1 MRFCLWAASRLT
13 ISLPAK
19 MRSVDL
25 ADIPLTATERT
36 HAESR
41 PVAQT
46 REQENLGLLLGFLG
60 VAIFAATLPLT
71 RLAVPSLGPEFLTA
85 ARALIAGLIAAGV
98 LLGARRPLPCRQ
110 FPRLAIAAICLAA
123 GFPGFS
129 SFAMRSLPAAHGGV
143 IIGVLPLATA
153 VAAALVGRERPSL
166 SFWACAVLGAL
177 LVGGFALRQGGGA
190 PQWGDG
196 LLLLAI
202 VSAALGYTLSGQ
214 LSREMPARDVIS
226 WIVVLAL
233 PLSAPLTL
241 LYRPTEP
248 ALVPLTA
255 WACLAY
261 LGAMSMYLGF
271 FAWNAGM
278 ALGGVARVSQ
288 TQLAQP
294 FVTIGLSALL
304 LGERIDAETILF
316 AALVVGLVFVGRR
329 QRIAVGR

>member
-1 MRFCLWAASRLT
+1 MAPERAPPLSG
-13 ISLPAK
+13 PAP
-19 MRSVDL
+19 R
-25 ADIPLTATERT
+25 
-36 HAESR
+36 
-41 PVAQT
+41 T
-46 REQENLGLLLGFLG
+46 REQENLGLSLGFLG
-60 VAIFAATLPLT
+60 VVIFAATLPLT

-98 LLGARRPLPCRQ
+98 LIAARRPLPRKQ
-110 FPRLAIAAICLAA
+110 LPRLGIAALCLAA

-143 IIGVLPLATA
+143 IIGVLPLATV
-153 VAAALVGRERPSL
+153 VAAALVARERPSL
-166 SFWACAVLGAL
+166 SFWACAMFGAL
-177 LVGGFALRQGGGA
+177 LVGGFALRQGDGA

-202 VSAALGYTLSGQ
+202 ASAALGYTLSGQ

-241 LYRPTEP
+241 IYRPAEP
-248 ALVPLTA
+248 SLVPLTA
-255 WACLAY
+255 WAGLAY

-288 TQLAQP
+288 AQLAQP
-294 FVTIGLSALL
+294 FITIGLSALL
-304 LGERIDAETILF
+304 LGEPIDAETIAF

-329 QRIAVGR
+329 QRVVAGQ